1 VQLEY
6 AKKGAT
12 GGALMA
18 LQAGA
23 DLNHKDW
30 TPLHKTAYYNKPE
43 VAKVLL
49 ANGAQVNVRGNDGMT
64 PLHRAAEH
72 NKPEVAKVL
81 LANGAQV
88 NVRGNDGMT
97 PLHRAAEHNKPEVAK
112 VLLANGAQVNVRDKY
127 GRTALDRAMGFGRV
141 CACCGAS
148 SEIRALLRQH
158 GAKRGGQLEGMGPH
172 GEVAEVAEEPG
183 RGERAPTA
191 SGGGIINQE
200 FKG

>member
-1 VQLEY
+1 MQLEY

-12 GGALMA
+12 GVALMA

-72 NKPEVAKVL
+72 NKPEVAKV
-81 LANGAQV
+81 
-88 NVRGNDGMT
+88 M
-97 PLHRAAEHNKPEVAK
+97 
-112 VLLANGAQVNVRDKY
+112 LANGAQVNVRDKY

-191 SGGGIINQE
+191 SGGGMRRSE
-200 FKG
+200 EARVSEEAVRRKCGGGGPREWRMG

>member
-1 VQLEY
+1 MQLEY

-30 TPLHKTAYYNKPE
+30 TPLHKTAYY
-43 VAKVLL
+43 
-49 ANGAQVNVRGNDGMT
+49 
-64 PLHRAAEH
+64 
-72 NKPEVAKVL
+72 
-81 LANGAQV
+81 
-88 NVRGNDGMT
+88 
-97 PLHRAAEHNKPEVAK
+97 NKPEVAK

-183 RGERAPTA
+183 REEGFNDSHSTMLKRT
-191 SGGGIINQE
+191 SS
-200 FKG
+200 